1 MKGNLEAAIDA
12 SIDEMP
18 DSFELKKFLLGHRA
32 EVKGMI
38 IAEWDAEKAYQY
50 ARKEGMEDGR
60 AEGRVEGLV
69 AGRAEG
75 LVAGREEGLVAGR
88 EEGLVSGRAETQ
100 ARVASDMLK
109 DNYPLSA
116 IQKISKL
123 SEEAIRNL
131 ANSLGITI
139 A

>member
-1 MKGNLEAAIDA
+1 M
-12 SIDEMP
+12 S
-18 DSFELKKFLLGHRA
+18 
-32 EVKGMI
+32 

-60 AEGRVEGLV
+60 AEGR
-69 AGRAEG
+69 AEG
-75 LVAGREEGLVAGR
+75 ISEDRER
-88 EEGLVSGRAETQ
+88 I
-100 ARVASDMLK
+100 ASDMLK

-116 IQKISKL
+116 IQKISRL